1 MIGTLF
7 RRTETLLALTIVIL
21 GIYIGSVSPVFLTVG
36 NLFDLLRSSIVMGL
50 FAMGTLIV
58 IISGGIDVSFTAL
71 AVFAQYST
79 VKLMTLYMPEAPL
92 WIIFTVASL
101 IGLGLG
107 MINAFFISRF
117 RLPTLIVTLGTLSM
131 FRGFLLFAIGNKIIR
146 EIPPSMPAFA
156 RTSLFEVEMAAGVSR
171 LHPGV
176 IFTILAALLVWF
188 LLDYT
193 MLGRGIY
200 ALGGSREAA
209 ERAGFNISQIQYFIY
224 GTVGFLAGLAGII
237 YASLNRQAHPQELVG
252 SELNVIAAVVLG
264 GANLTGGRGT
274 VLGAL
279 LGVALV
285 VIMNNSLVLIGVP
298 SEWQRVVIGLIIL
311 LGTGIPAIQAR
322 KARQI

>member
-107 MINAFFISRF
+107 MINAEHVS
-117 RLPTLIVTLGTLSM
+117 GLSA
-131 FRGFLLFAIGNKIIR
+131 LCHWQQD
-146 EIPPSMPAFA
+146 
-156 RTSLFEVEMAAGVSR
+156 
-171 LHPGV
+171 HPRDS
-176 IFTILAALLVWF
+176 A
-188 LLDYT
+188 
-193 MLGRGIY
+193 
-200 ALGGSREAA
+200 
-209 ERAGFNISQIQYFIY
+209 Q
-224 GTVGFLAGLAGII
+224 
-237 YASLNRQAHPQELVG
+237 YASLCPH
-252 SELNVIAAVVLG
+252 
-264 GANLTGGRGT
+264 LT
-274 VLGAL
+274 L
-279 LGVALV
+279 
-285 VIMNNSLVLIGVP
+285 
-298 SEWQRVVIGLIIL
+298 
-311 LGTGIPAIQAR
+311 
-322 KARQI
+322 